1 MVSTPTINWKRQENA
16 GGANI
21 CTKRNVQI
29 HASSDHFQTH
39 HAGGV
44 NSCTW
49 HNGRRWI
56 FGSFWN
62 WFWLLWL
69 FQKQPVFEGAN
80 IWTLSRV
87 SLGVL
92 NVQEFTPIAQMC
104 RRGECLDKEYVY
116 KDHAQCPNLRPSCT
130 DSHAG
135 GANSWTMSTVNSCLL
150 LLQCSQINA
159 NLWLTKN
166 AITIW
171 DIKVNLTRK

>member
-1 MVSTPTINWKRQENA
+1 MACR
-16 GGANI
+16 GANI
-21 CTKRNVQI
+21 CTIRNVQI

-49 HNGRRWI
+49 HNGKWWI
-56 FGSFWN
+56 FGSFWK

-92 NVQEFTPIAQMC
+92 NVQEFTPIAQMS
-104 RRGECLDKEYVY
+104 RRGECLDIEQGLLRRP
-116 KDHAQCPNLRPSCT
+116 QCPNIRPSCT

-135 GANSWTMSTVNSCLL
+135 GANSWTMSTVTNKVQKQNCWILENFQNQDKKSKNLL
-150 LLQCSQINA
+150 
-159 NLWLTKN
+159 
-166 AITIW
+166 
-171 DIKVNLTRK
+171 V